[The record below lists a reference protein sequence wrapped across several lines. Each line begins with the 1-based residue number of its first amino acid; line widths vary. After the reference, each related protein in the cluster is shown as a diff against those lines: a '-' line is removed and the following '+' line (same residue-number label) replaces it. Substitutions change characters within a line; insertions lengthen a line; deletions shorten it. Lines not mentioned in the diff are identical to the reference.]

1 MNNESKSNRIFY
13 FGKSSIKDGELVLTQ
28 NLYRKKVLNRVI
40 EVEVP
45 EECIKQGFAY
55 VPTLTY
61 TTVSYNNSG
70 DELIYDENQN
80 RKIYFLNDENIPHMF
95 ESSKEV
101 TESAEWGKAIDFYEK
116 TSRSSTKKFVT
127 MYNIKIN
134 DTDDE
139 KVPHVYGECED
150 NIHSAT
156 YSIEKVFIDNT
167 YPIWIGKNR
176 KGVYKASLDE
186 DTLNRFENVWCSSV
200 KMVNND
206 RVYMISVYHGYDY
219 NYGGN
224 PAIYD
229 VYSTCSQL
237 FHSVTE
243 AKKSKFY
250 KKYLDKANENPD
262 DHIISNFGIACKE
275 EYGDDEFLYGDVME
289 NRWNLS
295 IKSVRVISSNKTEI
309 K

>member
-13 FGKSSIKDGELVLTQ
+13 IGKNGILDTGLVLTQ
-28 NLYRKKVLNRVI
+28 NLHRKKTLKRVI

-45 EECIKQGFAY
+45 EECIEQGFAY
-55 VPTLTY
+55 IPVLFY
-61 TTVSYNNSG
+61 TSKYMHSSF
-70 DELIYDENQN
+70 DELTYDENHN
-80 RKIYFLNDENIPHMF
+80 RKYYFLNDKNSPHMF
-95 ESSKEV
+95 KTSKEV
-101 TESAEWGKAIDFYEK
+101 IESDEWKRALDFYEK
-116 TSRSSTKKFVT
+116 TSRIDDKFVT
-127 MYNIKIN
+127 MYDSKIN
-134 DTDDE
+134 DTDEE
-139 KVPHVYGECED
+139 KVPHIYGDYDDSHC
-150 NIHSAT
+150 AT
-156 YSIEKVFIDNT
+156 YGIEKVFIDNT

-176 KGVYKASLDE
+176 RGVYKASLDE
-186 DTLNRFENVWCSSV
+186 DTLNKFENVWCSSV

-229 VYSTCSQL
+229 VHSTCSQL

-250 KKYLDKANENPD
+250 NEYLKKAKENPD
-262 DHIISNFGIACKE
+262 EHIITNFGIACKGDFE
-275 EYGDDEFLYGDVME
+275 DDEFLYGDVME
-289 NRWNLS
+289 NKWNLS
-295 IKSVRVISSNKTEI
+295 IKPVRVISPNKSEI

>member
-1 MNNESKSNRIFY
+1 MNIESKGNRIFY
-13 FGKSSIKDGELVLTQ
+13 FGKNGILDTGLVLTQ
-28 NLYRKKVLNRVI
+28 NLYRKKVLIRVM

-45 EECIKQGFAY
+45 EDCIKQGFVY
-55 VPTLTY
+55 IPVLTY
-61 TTVSYNNSG
+61 SSSYNHSSA
-70 DELIYDENQN
+70 DELQYDNDGN
-80 RKIYFLNDENIPHMF
+80 RKYYFINDKNIPHMF
-95 ESSKEV
+95 KTSEEAAESD
-101 TESAEWGKAIDFYEK
+101 EWKKAVEFYE
-116 TSRSSTKKFVT
+116 TCLMRKKFAT
-127 MYNIKIN
+127 MYDSKIS

-139 KVPHVYGECED
+139 KVPHVFGECND
-150 NIHSAT
+150 NIHNAT
-156 YSIEKVFIDNT
+156 YNIEKVFIDNT

-186 DTLNRFENVWCSSV
+186 DTLNRFEDVWCSSV

-206 RVYMISVYHGYDY
+206 RVYMIRVYRGYDY

-229 VYSTCSQL
+229 VYTTCSQL

-250 KKYLDKANENPD
+250 KEYLDKANEKPD
-262 DHIISNFGIACKE
+262 DHIITNFGIACKE
-275 EYGDDEFLYGDVME
+275 EFGDDEFLYGDVME

-295 IKSVRVISSNKTEI
+295 IKPVRVISASKTEI